1 MTHFLTAV
9 HTWPYHRLVEGS
21 SNYKWN
27 VGDRN
32 NNWQT
37 ALGRVFFDKGY
48 QRSPPYHLGLRTQE
62 GLLRPWT
69 HWINNNKSLGQ
80 LMIININY
88 YAAHQSFSNLLLL
101 LLNHMRGASYRNSL
115 EFFGEWTKKM
125 QMSWLAWYQDLRAK
139 RGMNRVKITRVCI
152 SFTLSTWSCNWGMFS
167 YPFGCPAPTI
177 HAASHSF
184 LVWLSIV
191 PSVVRRMPFK
201 SGGEGI
207 WSSASTSSSA
217 TYGCQMLPQFGTKN
231 SLCLTRLPPRCF
243 YRTLQ
248 VLNGQEWS
256 GGGVFSHRLFG
267 INYTPFIGIAREM
280 S

>member
-88 YAAHQSFSNLLLL
+88 YAAHQSFSNLPLL

-191 PSVVRRMPFK
+191 PSRRSFVVCHLNLEEKEYGLLLQHLLWPSRWI
-201 SGGEGI
+201 GYI
-207 WSSASTSSSA
+207 WLPNVATIRNKEFVMLNKITSSLLLSDSSSS
-217 TYGCQMLPQFGTKN
+217 QWPRMERRR
-231 SLCLTRLPPRCF
+231 RLLSPS
-243 YRTLQ
+243 
-248 VLNGQEWS
+248 VW
-256 GGGVFSHRLFG
+256 H
-267 INYTPFIGIAREM
+267 
-280 S
+280 